1 MDSRSAAMNGSGRLA
16 PAVPFRIAAVTSH
29 PVHYQAP
36 LFQELARRTEIDM
49 TVYYGHDGS
58 LAGAMDDGFGIP
70 VVWDTP
76 LLAGYR
82 SHFLTM
88 HAETRRTWGRLAG
101 RLAIV
106 GHLWRRH
113 YDAVL
118 IHSYATWLSL
128 LTYAAAMMTGTP
140 ILLRTESHL
149 LRHRPALLE
158 QVKRRLLRFLFRRTG
173 AFLVIGEANRQFF
186 ARYGAPSTGFFWT
199 PYCVDN
205 DTLTASATR
214 CAPDRLRLKQA
225 IGLQPGGCVLAYC
238 GKLIERKRVED
249 LVHAAGSLKRRGM
262 PAQLLIIGDGP
273 LRSSLQALCR
283 ELEVEAAFVGF
294 QNQAQI
300 VPYLGCAD
308 VFVLPSDYETWGLV
322 INEAMACGLP
332 VVTTAVA
339 GAGVDLVEPGVTGFI
354 YPSGDR
360 DALSACLERLVADPA
375 LRTAMGAA
383 AHRRV
388 QPYNYRTCADG
399 VVSALQFA
407 ARWPQERVHQ

>member
-1 MDSRSAAMNGSGRLA
+1 MAAARY
-16 PAVPFRIAAVTSH
+16 RIAAVTSH

-36 LFQELARRTEIDM
+36 LFQELARRSEIDL

-58 LAGAMDDGFGIP
+58 LAGAMDDGFGMPIA
-70 VVWDTP
+70 WGTP

-82 SHFLTM
+82 SQFLTM
-88 HAETRRTWGRLAG
+88 HAGTTRSWSRLAG

-113 YDAVL
+113 YDAVF

-128 LTYAAAMMTGTP
+128 LTYAAAMSTRTP

-158 QVKRRLLRFLFRRTG
+158 QVKRRLLDFLFRRTG

-186 ARYGAPSTGFFWT
+186 ARYGAPNARCFRT

-205 DTLTASATR
+205 DTLTNAAAR
-214 CAPDRLRLKQA
+214 CAPDRVRLMQT
-225 IGLQPGGCVLAYC
+225 IGLAPGRCVIAYC

-249 LVHAAGSLKRRGM
+249 LVHATGALSRRGM
-262 PAQLLIIGDGP
+262 SAQLLIIGDGP
-273 LRSSLQALCR
+273 LRRPLQALCQ

-294 QNQAQI
+294 QDQSQLARS
-300 VPYLGCAD
+300 LACAD
-308 VFVLPSDYETWGLV
+308 LFVLPSGYETWGLV

-339 GAGVDLVEPGVTGFI
+339 GAGLDLVEPGVTGFL

-360 DALSACLERLVADPA
+360 AALADCLARLIADPA
-375 LRTAMGAA
+375 LRVSMGAA
-383 AHRRV
+383 ARLRV

-399 VVSALQFA
+399 VVSALQFVARSPA
-407 ARWPQERVHQ
+407 AGAQQ